1 MTVFRKNALL
11 SNHSLLKLTLVHA
24 AFVDS
29 YPVHDRGGKL
39 PVNRLLFV
47 HGGDARHDSR
57 IRDPADGRTYPMR
70 AGNLYF
76 IPCNRPVDMDLAPD
90 LQFLSLQ
97 FRLDLIY
104 GFDVM
109 EDCPHCARL
118 PVPELV
124 DELAGLL
131 ASEAELPTLLRVN
144 EILFGLCV
152 RLLPRDGKALR
163 ERLARGREFRKA
175 LDYVRTEADAG
186 TTVGTLAALS
196 GMRQDV
202 FSRRFTRSL
211 GLSPKEFLSD
221 TVARK
226 ASELLLVPGNS
237 VKDVARILNFSSPY
251 YFSHFFR
258 RRTGQAP
265 LQFRRLNGLE

>member
-1 MTVFRKNALL
+1 MLLCIAACVYYYMSTLLFRECKYLLFVCDFMTVFRKNALL

-47 HGGDARHDSR
+47 RGGDVRHDSR

-97 FRLDLIY
+97 FRLDLVY

-109 EDCPHCARL
+109 EDCPHCAQL

-124 DELAGLL
+124 D
-131 ASEAELPTLLRVN
+131 
-144 EILFGLCV
+144 
-152 RLLPRDGKALR
+152 
-163 ERLARGREFRKA
+163 RKS
-175 LDYVRTEADAG
+175 T
-186 TTVGTLAALS
+186 
-196 GMRQDV
+196 
-202 FSRRFTRSL
+202 
-211 GLSPKEFLSD
+211 
-221 TVARK
+221 
-226 ASELLLVPGNS
+226 
-237 VKDVARILNFSSPY
+237 
-251 YFSHFFR
+251 
-258 RRTGQAP
+258 
-265 LQFRRLNGLE
+265 RLNSSHRI